1 MASMQLKFREG
12 ASEASREKVIKQVKG
27 KSRARIAPLF
37 PDDSNPALAS
47 LYTVDGI
54 AEAHANELTKEIE
67 ADPDVEFI
75 EPGAERKLI
84 D

>member
-1 MASMQLKFREG
+1 MQLKFREG
-12 ASEASREKVIKQVKG
+12 TSEASREKVIKQVRG
-27 KSRARIAPLF
+27 KSRARVAPLF
-37 PDDSNPALAS
+37 PDESNPALAS
-47 LYTVDGI
+47 LYTIDGI
-54 AEAHANELTKEIE
+54 AESHAKDLAKEIE